1 MTARGGPDAKGEKIL
16 DLRRYIRDV
25 PDFPKKGIVFK
36 DITPLLQ
43 DREALRHCLE
53 RLADRFRGQGIS
65 KVIGI
70 ESRGYIFAPAIALTL
85 GAGFVPVRKPGKLPW
100 KTASEEYALEYG
112 TDRLEIHLDALTP
125 GETVLIVDDLLATG
139 GTASATRRLAER
151 LEARVVGAGFL
162 VELTFLEGRSRLPG
176 IEVVSLIEY

>member
-1 MTARGGPDAKGEKIL
+1 LKSDSERTRKSHV
-16 DLRRYIRDV
+16 DLRSLIRDV

-43 DREALRHCLE
+43 DSEALREALE
-53 RLADRFRGQGIS
+53 RLMTPFRKRGIT

-70 ESRGYIFAPAIALTL
+70 ESRGYIFAPAIAAGL

-112 TDRLEIHLDALTP
+112 KDRLEIHLDALGR
-125 GETVLIVDDLLATG
+125 GEKALIIDDLLATG
-139 GTASATRRLAER
+139 GTAAATRRLAER
-151 LEARVVGAGFL
+151 LGAEVVGAGFL
-162 VELTFLEGRSRLPG
+162 VELTSLEGRARLIG
-176 IEVVSLIEY
+176 MDVVSLIQF